1 MVDSPCT
8 DSASLKRYNESF
20 NGKLRDELLN
30 GEIFYSLAEAK
41 VLIEQWRREY
51 NTVRPHSAWGGL
63 YLLSKTGGSHT
74 EMEPMKKARR
84 SKKRQEERAQRAAGV
99 VLIVL
104 FGLLVVHGCTR
115 GDDREIQAALD
126 LEEQGDFAEAARLF
140 RELADQENAEAQYAL
155 GYRYDAGIGVLEDD
169 AEALRLISL
178 SAAQGYAPAQ
188 RSIAL
193 RYATGGQVA
202 WVRGT
207 LYSRTCGLTWPR
219 STEAILHSTTGPTSS
234 CP

>member
-1 MVDSPCT
+1 
-8 DSASLKRYNESF
+8 
-20 NGKLRDELLN
+20 
-30 GEIFYSLAEAK
+30 
-41 VLIEQWRREY
+41 
-51 NTVRPHSAWGGL
+51 
-63 YLLSKTGGSHT
+63 
-74 EMEPMKKARR
+74 MKKARR

-126 LEEQGDFAEAARLF
+126 LEEQGEFAEAARLF

-193 RYATGGQVA
+193 RYATGTGGVGERDFVLA
-202 WVRGT
+202 HMWFNLASVNG
-207 LYSRTCGLTWPR
+207 SDFAFDDRTDIELSLTADELERALELAHRCLDSGYQECGL
-219 STEAILHSTTGPTSS
+219 
-234 CP
+234 